1 MRTRRSRGL
10 RQTRKGGKTS
20 QVNRS
25 NWEKYWQK
33 QYPDYDPMMNYPGLL
48 KQMYKNPNEFNK
60 LTTPNT
66 YIIQRH
72 GFSCAN
78 LEKAKDK
85 NSWHFRVADPS
96 LTSYGIY
103 SLLYNQ
109 VGKRK
114 PDGFNGTIFGSSLI
128 RTWQTGLLEYG
139 KYEPLTIVVSPYI
152 KEKHGIAG
160 DLSNMPLPFEQ
171 QMAQMEE
178 FMTFL
183 KGIDHDIAREI
194 IIHKHK
200 IKYGDKLYSLGKSYV
215 PPVKITTPI
224 PQTSSQQLFQ
234 QFLRGEVPSQPYK
247 PEYKY
252 ESQGP
257 YIDELKN
264 KKVLK
269 PAVSTKPKQIKEN
282 VFIPDISVI
291 PRPSYHE
298 YYGAKGFVYFDHWVR
313 ENYPDMET
321 IFVVSHSGWM
331 QKVIEGYCGVV
342 ETKIFDENA
351 WKLKITPVS
360 PGIFNFEIMRG
371 IPKPTDNELEYMNR
385 AEEPTCHLV
394 PRPRTRP
401 QPVTPIQP
409 NPLHAQPSQS
419 LQPPQPSQPS
429 QSLQPPQPSQPS
441 QPPQPSQ
448 PSQPPQ
454 PPQQP
459 PQSQASLE
467 PDEEAKFEEERHAEP
482 VSFSNLEQIVRPRSD
497 SQSSQGSQSSLNTE
511 ATPVQSKIKSVPV
524 NKTEKTE
531 VITRSYTEL
540 VHMLCDRSL
549 STGLN
554 ALMASIDKASV
565 IQYISSDPYVTISDP
580 TDTSYFNKRKVSI
593 YLFENHYLL
602 FILLCKSYFDTFV
615 HSLETSDSRL
625 TKSILSLFNITV
637 PIPTVVA
644 FLKGLRQLIE
654 DDADVYHLLLSKCA
668 RNVNKPYAFKQGRVL
683 LSLTLLD
690 LFMYELDV
698 FPVTEDT
705 IEFMYKCIIDLVR
718 YGARCSTVIYS
729 QDAPVSL
736 VEMTTG
742 IELPSTT
749 IVPFKMPVVELDFL
763 PDERGILQRW
773 EEAKRTLDPQ
783 GILAQLQARYTD
795 AKRRYR
801 LEERKV
807 QIAYNK
813 EKYQIDKL
821 GMIHQQ
827 FLEKNKA
834 LLDELE
840 QIKTA
845 YREAKSKISQQWLET
860 RDKMNDDFEK
870 AIFMYL
876 NPLLIDH
883 LDFNL
888 ISNHKEILKRL
899 IAAEYTEASVSL
911 GGVRG
916 TSWKKSLLR
925 QSSVKAARYRASLY
939 KGKRRT
945 RANRS

>member
-1 MRTRRSRGL
+1 MRTRRTRGL
-10 RQTRKGGKTS
+10 RQTRKGGKTA
-20 QVNRS
+20 QENLS

-33 QYPDYDPMMNYPGLL
+33 QYPVYDPMMNYPGLV
-48 KQMYKNPNEFNK
+48 KQMYKKPNEFNK

-114 PDGFNGTIFGSSLI
+114 PEGFTGTIFGSSLI
-128 RTWQTGLLEYG
+128 RTLQTGLLEYG

-194 IIHKHK
+194 LKNKHT
-200 IKYGDKLYSLGKSYV
+200 IKYGDKLYSLGESYV

-224 PQTSSQQLFQ
+224 PQTSSQQLFLQ
-234 QFLRGEVPSQPYK
+234 MLRGEVPSQPYK
-247 PEYKY
+247 PEYEY
-252 ESQGP
+252 ASQGP
-257 YIDELKN
+257 YIDGLKN

-269 PAVSTKPKQIKEN
+269 PAVSTKPPKEIKN

-313 ENYPDMET
+313 ENYPDMKT
-321 IFVVSHSGWM
+321 IFVVSHSNWM

-371 IPKPTDNELEYMNR
+371 IPKPADNELEYMNR

-401 QPVTPIQP
+401 QPVTPMQT
-409 NPLHAQPSQS
+409 NPLHAPPQE
-419 LQPPQPSQPS
+419 PPQP
-429 QSLQPPQPSQPS
+429 
-441 QPPQPSQ
+441 
-448 PSQPPQ
+448 
-454 PPQQP
+454 QQP
-459 PQSQASLE
+459 TQP
-467 PDEEAKFEEERHAEP
+467 PDEESKFEEESQTEP

-511 ATPVQSKIKSVPV
+511 ATPVQSKIKTVPA
-524 NKTEKTE
+524 NETEKTE

-549 STGLN
+549 ATGLN
-554 ALMASIDKASV
+554 ALMTSPIDKTRV
-565 IQYISSDPYVTISDP
+565 VQYISSDPYVTVSDP
-580 TDTSYFNKRKVSI
+580 TDTSYWKRKVPI

-602 FILLCKSYFDTFV
+602 FILLCKPYFYTFV
-615 HSLETSDSRL
+615 LGLETDNSRL
-625 TKSILSLFNITV
+625 TQSILSLFNITV
-637 PIPTVVA
+637 PIPTVVT

-654 DDADVYHLLLSKCA
+654 DDTDVYHLLLSKCA
-668 RNVNKPYAFKQGRVL
+668 RNVNKHYAFKQGREL
-683 LSLTLLD
+683 LSQTLLD

-729 QDAPVSL
+729 QKAPMSL

-742 IELPSTT
+742 MELPSTT
-749 IVPFKMPVVELDFL
+749 IVPFKMPVVELYFL

-821 GMIHQQ
+821 GMIHQK
-827 FLEKNKA
+827 FLAKNKA

-860 RDKMNDDFEK
+860 RDKMNSDFEK

-916 TSWKKSLLR
+916 TSWKRSLLR

-945 RANRS
+945 RANRK